1 MDNEVLKEKL
11 IQYLEQNNLKYIDRG
26 GKISHSCLSPDHI
39 ESNPSAFTI
48 FSDTPY
54 CACSSCGFHLNT
66 EKLHQFLNVG
76 FDPDSLFISKINSM
90 LKSLDKSNAKDNEK
104 SAPIYLPIED
114 KEFRTEYRGI
124 SPETFEKVR
133 AFSTIPDTYYAR
145 RIIFPIHNID
155 NELVG
160 FEAVSTNKKIVP
172 KILRPRGNNTI
183 ELFGFENFI
192 DSDTVFITEG
202 IFSALSFM
210 ECGYNGVFNF
220 GVGLVKPKIK
230 KLMLKGVRNVILC
243 GDNDEVGKHFNKESY
258 QALKRNFNVVYFQ
271 YPYEFKDI
279 NKFDSNDLLK
289 EYGKEA
295 MIKYISK
302 FLERNL
308 IF

>member
-1 MDNEVLKEKL
+1 MESEVLKEKL
-11 IQYLEQNNLKYIDRG
+11 IQYLEESGLKYIDRG
-26 GKISHSCLSPDHI
+26 DKISHACISPDHI
-39 ESNPSAFTI
+39 ESNPSAFTMLNAES
-48 FSDTPY
+48 FTY
-54 CACSSCGFHLNT
+54 CSSCGFHLNT
-66 EKLHQFLNVG
+66 EALYKLLNFG

-90 LKSLDKSNAKDNEK
+90 LKSLDKSNVKDSEK
-104 SAPIYLPIED
+104 NVPIYLPIED

-210 ECGYNGVFNF
+210 ESGYNGIFNF

-279 NKFDSNDLLK
+279 NKFDSNDMLK
-289 EYGKEA
+289 KIGKEQ
-295 MIKYISK
+295 MVKYVDR
-302 FLERNL
+302 FLEKSM

>member
-1 MDNEVLKEKL
+1 MESEALKEKL

-26 GKISHSCLSPDHI
+26 DKISHACISPDHI
-39 ESNPSAFTI
+39 ESNPSAFTMLNDSP
-48 FSDTPY
+48 F
-54 CACSSCGFHLNT
+54 CHCSSCGFTLNT
-66 EKLHQFLNVG
+66 ESIYKLLNVG

-104 SAPIYLPIED
+104 SAPIYLPIHEGNFE
-114 KEFRTEYRGI
+114 KEYRGI
-124 SPETFEKVR
+124 SVETFKKVG
-133 AFSTIPDTYYAR
+133 AYYTIAGTYYEK

-210 ECGYNGVFNF
+210 ECGYNGIFNF

-230 KLMLKGVRNVILC
+230 KLMLKGVRNIVLC
-243 GDNDEVGKHFNKESY
+243 GDNDEVGKNFNKECY
-258 QALKRNFNVVYFQ
+258 QVLKRNFNVVYFQ
-271 YPYEFKDI
+271 YPYEFKDV
-279 NKFDSNDLLK
+279 NKFDVNDMLK